1 MGIIHSKNYSIRK
14 KLFKKIFIQK
24 IWKLFIQ
31 KNYSFCWK
39 IDYRPGLRWYRRA
52 APQPRIHSR
61 SKSHHMA
68 TSLQHTLGGSR
79 LIFKDRDWLFIDTTH
94 FVRSDSIFNT
104 DPCQA
109 QSHNF
114 WFAFNVQWWS
124 CASSLPPQSCLANY
138 FVCVSFLFWFS
149 IPVSIY
155 PSPNF
160 FTFVEEEKTRH
171 LVSSLKLFQ
180 ISFCI
185 CRFFHAPRFQLLF
198 LHLFFSPDFRLHL
211 SAAWESPTTSCQ
223 FPDHHRC
230 SFSPL

>member
-1 MGIIHSKNYSIRK
+1 
-14 KLFKKIFIQK
+14 
-24 IWKLFIQ
+24 
-31 KNYSFCWK
+31 
-39 IDYRPGLRWYRRA
+39 
-52 APQPRIHSR
+52 
-61 SKSHHMA
+61 MA

-138 FVCVSFLFWFS
+138 FVCVCFLFWFS

-185 CRFFHAPRFQLLF
+185 CLFSCTSVPTSVSASFFLSRFPFAFVRGLRIPHNQLSVPRPPQVLLLTTLEYTF
-198 LHLFFSPDFRLHL
+198 IFSFI
-211 SAAWESPTTSCQ
+211 
-223 FPDHHRC
+223 
-230 SFSPL
+230 SFSPSNDKTEYYWHISLHVFLVLVNPIEQKLWI